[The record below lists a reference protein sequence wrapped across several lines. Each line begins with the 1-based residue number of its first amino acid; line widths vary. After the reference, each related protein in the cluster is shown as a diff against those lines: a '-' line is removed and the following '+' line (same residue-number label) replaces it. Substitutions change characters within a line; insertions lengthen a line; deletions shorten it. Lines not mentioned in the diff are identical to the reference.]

1 MCGSDASYRAAAS
14 ASATDAAA
22 AATVDEDNDDDDYDE
37 DEDGNQHLQQNCVC
51 LIPRSLEIANGTQ
64 RKSIQRKQQKA
75 KAETVLATDYSINQT
90 SGSEIQ
96 SKVNNSEDNG
106 SNG

>member
-75 KAETVLATDYSINQT
+75 KAEKVKATDSINQT

-96 SKVNNSEDNG
+96 NKVNNSQDNG